1 MANID
6 SSTENTWQS
15 MVVVKSPSSES
26 TVIPDP
32 PSPECTVVP
41 NPPSPENPVVVE
53 AQTMSTSVWEN
64 VEPSITKGIQRNIFI
79 QILKVFLID
88 FKNSK
93 HLVVIQCFHLKP
105 GTGAFHRLLL

>member
-15 MVVVKSPSSES
+15 MVVVKSPSPES
-26 TVIPDP
+26 TVIPG
-32 PSPECTVVP
+32 S
-41 NPPSPENPVVVE
+41 PSPENPVVVE

-64 VEPSITKGIQRNIFI
+64 VEPSIIKGIQRNIFI
-79 QILKVFLID
+79 QILIFFLID

-93 HLVVIQCFHLKP
+93 HLVVILC
-105 GTGAFHRLLL
+105 